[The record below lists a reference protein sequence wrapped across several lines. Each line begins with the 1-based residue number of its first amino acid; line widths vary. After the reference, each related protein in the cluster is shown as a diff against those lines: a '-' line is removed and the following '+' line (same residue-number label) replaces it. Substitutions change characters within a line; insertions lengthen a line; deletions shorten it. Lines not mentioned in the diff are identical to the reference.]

1 MRFAIV
7 AIMTL
12 FLAGIIF
19 AQDASEGAQDAPKS
33 PFTFSGAVNLGSDV
47 LLTGAPDLA
56 GSRAPETWTRLGFQ
70 PDFGFGK
77 IGLGLDLTIHFMLYP
92 DQGTSFE
99 PYPGDWVP
107 GYRSNGRTFLDVY
120 LPKILYVR
128 YGKKG
133 EDPFFAK
140 LGSIN
145 NLSLGDGFIMSNYS
159 NMHFMPEK
167 RVFGLDLGLDGSLF
181 NFPYVGVELLTGNVA
196 RFDVIGSRLYAR
208 PLVDTGIPI
217 LKDAQVGATVVA
229 DTNPYL
235 YADTTMTASASA
247 DTIAAYGADIAV
259 PLVAG
264 KDFPLTAFTDLAA
277 DPNKSIGWMIGGE
290 GRLKGGQRGEVLLKQ
305 LSGAGEQAGNGV
317 EGHGNLL
324 R

>member
-19 AQDASEGAQDAPKS
+19 AQDAGEGAQDAPKS

-107 GYRSNGRTFLDVY
+107 GYRSNV
-120 LPKILYVR
+120 
-128 YGKKG
+128 
-133 EDPFFAK
+133 
-140 LGSIN
+140 
-145 NLSLGDGFIMSNYS
+145 
-159 NMHFMPEK
+159 
-167 RVFGLDLGLDGSLF
+167 
-181 NFPYVGVELLTGNVA
+181 
-196 RFDVIGSRLYAR
+196 
-208 PLVDTGIPI
+208 
-217 LKDAQVGATVVA
+217 
-229 DTNPYL
+229 
-235 YADTTMTASASA
+235 
-247 DTIAAYGADIAV
+247 
-259 PLVAG
+259 
-264 KDFPLTAFTDLAA
+264 
-277 DPNKSIGWMIGGE
+277 
-290 GRLKGGQRGEVLLKQ
+290 
-305 LSGAGEQAGNGV
+305 
-317 EGHGNLL
+317 
-324 R
+324 